1 MSTHLTHLKGNV
13 MTDSAVAIVLMTTEP
28 GKEVEIIEQ
37 IKKINEVKEALVLFG
52 EFDIFLKLQCP
63 DYGYLSSVVVNQIR
77 NIEGVETTTTMTA
90 TPTSGSQ

>member
-1 MSTHLTHLKGNV
+1 MSTNFTYLKGNV

-90 TPTSGSQ
+90 TPTSSSQ

>member
-1 MSTHLTHLKGNV
+1 

-37 IKKINEVKEALVLFG
+37 IKQINEVKEALVLFG

-63 DYGYLSSVVVNQIR
+63 DYGYLSSVVINQIR

-90 TPTSGSQ
+90 TPTSGPQLVSFPITSWLG

>member
-1 MSTHLTHLKGNV
+1 MSTHFTHLKGNV

-28 GKEVEIIEQ
+28 GKEVEII
-37 IKKINEVKEALVLFG
+37 EVKEALVLFG

>member
-1 MSTHLTHLKGNV
+1 MSTHFRHLKGNV

>member
-1 MSTHLTHLKGNV
+1 

-28 GKEVEIIEQ
+28 GKEVEIIEK

>member
-1 MSTHLTHLKGNV
+1 MSTYFSNLKGNV

-90 TPTSGSQ
+90 TPTSSSQ

>member
-1 MSTHLTHLKGNV
+1 

-77 NIEGVETTTTMTA
+77 HIEGVETTTTMTA